1 MSSQIFNF
9 PGFFDR
15 EVDLSSRAQEP
26 VGIPAGIV
34 GSSERGPAFVP
45 VTVGSFSD
53 WGTKFGDLNF
63 RHVSTYAVNEHLKN
77 RTALTFIRVLGAGGN
92 TTATHIETTR
102 VQGTVNNAGFKISAS
117 LTPSGSEL
125 IHGGAHGAV
134 QFLLARHV
142 VSSSEAYA
150 QAGFTNNNSFFT
162 TGSADEVMLVRGV
175 IFASSGTRI
184 QVMSHNE
191 AWSTSLDDAATA
203 NSTNRKFKIAIS
215 SSAGLSF
222 SSDEGQPG
230 IRILTASL
238 DPSSDDYFAKILN
251 TDPESFNEQKHYV
264 YADYAVDS
272 VVAQVATG
280 SGDVVV
286 ASGSSNASSTSGD
299 SALPFLNS
307 FGRFDTR
314 YQNAKTPSFISQPF
328 GDVEHDLFHFEAIDD
343 GEYPN
348 KKFKVSILAIK
359 KSSNPRNKFG
369 SFSVAVRAFDDTDT
383 DPAILEQYNDVNL
396 DPSSDSYIAK
406 AIGDRKGFF
415 NFDAENE
422 EDKRLV
428 ATGRFPSKSKILRVI
443 MNEDVEKGLVP
454 DECLPFGFRGLDAL
468 STNSRLVD
476 RSGSLAGFSAIKRLH
491 ANLGGVGDEEILAA
505 LIPPV
510 PYRFKVTRGDIS
522 TDPNRLEGAPGN
534 LEVVDARY
542 FWGIKGERIKSVLNP
557 NTSNEPNELVSSYAQ
572 FNGISKL
579 DVLVT
584 GSKNKDDLHNHKFTL
599 AKVAFG
605 NTSLSNLTSSVNVH
619 MKEAAYLRNAVPDIT
634 DYKVAD
640 ADGTQRITMATLLNK
655 GSNAAVF
662 NSYSGFA
669 KFTCIMQ
676 GGFDGVNILD
686 KHAAT
691 LDDRSTSTEG
701 RSDGTYG
708 NVHGSFV
715 SPGFDY
721 NQNGT
726 GLANNSV
733 NSYREAAR
741 IITDSIASNVNVVAV
756 PGQRDSQVTD
766 YYADKT
772 RDFGLALYVMDL
784 PNYDASGGRIFDG
797 ETSLHTDPQ
806 KVANSLESRAI
817 DNEFAASYYPDVVI
831 DDETNGRRVVVPA
844 SVAAVSALSF
854 NDRVSYPW
862 FAPAGFNRASLDFV
876 VRTTARINQPE
887 RVRMY
892 DVHVNPIVKFPREGN
907 VIFAQNT
914 LEQAGSALGSVNVV
928 RMLNDVKRQ
937 IIDIGNRLIW
947 ENITPELRKQL
958 ADKIKPVLSTTQIK
972 QGIERYSVTCDD
984 TNNTS
989 ADVDANKMN
998 CRIVL
1003 VPTRTAEFIAIDFI
1017 ITRSGVQFKN

>member
-1 MSSQIFNF
+1 MASQIFNF

-15 EVDLSSRAQEP
+15 EVDLSFRSQDP
-26 VGIPAGIV
+26 VGVPAGIV
-34 GSSERGPAFVP
+34 GSAERGPAFVP
-45 VTVGSFSD
+45 VTVGSFQD
-53 WGTKFGDLNF
+53 WKTKFGDLNF
-63 RHVSTYAVNEHLKN
+63 RHVATYAVNEHLKN

-102 VQGTVNNAGFKISAS
+102 TQGTVNNAGFKLSAS
-117 LTPSGSEL
+117 LTPAGSEL
-125 IHGGAHGAV
+125 VHGGAHGSV
-134 QFLLARHV
+134 QFLLARHI

-150 QAGFTNNNSFFT
+150 QAGFTNNDSFFT
-162 TGSADEVMLVRGV
+162 TGSIDETMLVRGV

-191 AWSTSLDDAATA
+191 NWSASVDDAATV
-203 NSTNRKFKIAIS
+203 NSSTRKFKIVIS
-215 SSAGLSF
+215 SSAG
-222 SSDEGQPG
+222 SSYSSAEGNPG

-238 DPSSDDYFAKILN
+238 NPSDDDYFAKILN
-251 TDPESFNEQKHYV
+251 TDPESFSEQKHYV

-280 SGDVVV
+280 SGDVVI
-286 ASGSSNASSTSGD
+286 ASGSSNTSSTSGD
-299 SALPFLNS
+299 TSQPWLNS

-343 GEYPN
+343 GQYPN
-348 KKFKVSILAIK
+348 KKFKVSILSIK

-369 SFSVAVRAFDDTDT
+369 SFSVAVRAFDDTDA
-383 DPAILEQYNDVNL
+383 DPVILEQYNDVNL
-396 DPSSDSYIAK
+396 DPSSDNYIGK
-406 AIGDRKGFF
+406 VVGDRKAYY

-422 EDKRLV
+422 EDKRLIV
-428 ATGRFPSKSKILRVI
+428 SGRFPNKSKILRVV
-443 MNEDVEKGLVP
+443 MNESVEKSLVP
-454 DECLPFGFRGLDAL
+454 SECLPFGFRGFEVL

-476 RSGSLAGFSAIKRLH
+476 RSGSLAGFSTIKRLH
-491 ANLGGVGDEEILAA
+491 ANLGSSGANEEILAA
-505 LIPPV
+505 LVPPV

-522 TDPNRLEGAPGN
+522 TDPGKLEGAPGN

-542 FWGIKGERIKSVLNP
+542 FWGVKGERIKSVLNP
-557 NTSNEPNELVSSYAQ
+557 NTTSELNSLVSSYAQ
-572 FNGISKL
+572 FNGISL
-579 DVLVT
+579 MDVMVT
-584 GSKNKDDLHNHKFTL
+584 GSKNKDTLHNHKFTL
-599 AKVAFG
+599 ARVALG
-605 NTSLSNLTSSVNVH
+605 NTSLSDLTSSINTH
-619 MKEAAYLRNAVPDIT
+619 MKEAAYLRDAIPDVT

-640 ADGTQRITMATLLNK
+640 AGGAMRITMATLLNK
-655 GSNAAVF
+655 GDTSAVF
-662 NSYSGFA
+662 NAYSGFA
-669 KFTCIMQ
+669 KFTCILQ

-686 KHAAT
+686 KHAAIM
-691 LDDRSTSTEG
+691 DDRSTSTEG
-701 RSDGTYG
+701 RTDGTYG

-715 SPGFDY
+715 SPGFNY

-726 GLANNSV
+726 GLTNNSI

-756 PGQRDSQVTD
+756 PGQRDSLVTD
-766 YYADKT
+766 YYSDKT
-772 RDFGLALYVMDL
+772 KDFGLAIYVMDL
-784 PNYDASGGRIFDG
+784 PNYDASGERIFDG

-806 KVANSLESRAI
+806 KVANSIEARAI
-817 DNEFAASYYPDVVI
+817 DNEHVATYYPDVVI

-887 RVRMY
+887 RVRLY

-914 LEQAGSALGSVNVV
+914 LEQAESALGSVNVV

-958 ADKIKPVLSTTQIK
+958 VDKIKPVLSTTQIK
-972 QGIERYSVTCDD
+972 QGIERYSVTCDN
-984 TNNTS
+984 TNNTD

-1003 VPTRTAEFIAIDFI
+1003 VPTRVAEFIAIDFV
-1017 ITRSGVQFKN
+1017 ITRSGVQFV